1 MWTTC
6 FLQMKSCIKHVALKV
21 RCYSCKEKETPFL
34 NKWWFS
40 AQKFE
45 KRENDEFWPKKNVF
59 PTEGSQLFL
68 RCAPFCSVLLF
79 EHNCLGIR
87 GLDISPKASWITV
100 EICMPFQYNY
110 AFYRM
115 YSIHILSKRNIWLT
129 KVLRNLV
136 SRMCTLDRCQHSQG
150 WVQLYFSR
158 WSTVFTRF
166 WLHVSLPYLC
176 RILFIKYW

>member
-1 MWTTC
+1 MMIQCSKTW
-6 FLQMKSCIKHVALKV
+6 
-21 RCYSCKEKETPFL
+21 KEGKWRILT
-34 NKWWFS
+34 NK
-40 AQKFE
+40 K
-45 KRENDEFWPKKNVF
+45 DVF
-59 PTEGSQLFL
+59 PSEGSQLFL

-87 GLDISPKASWITV
+87 GLDISPKVSWITV

-115 YSIHILSKRNIWLT
+115 YSIHISKRNIWLT

-136 SRMCTLDRCQHSQG
+136 SRMCTLDRCQHPQD

-166 WLHVSLPYLC
+166 WFGGLTHLLVLRFPNAHAAAVLNIQEFGYSKAKDRRVREGETMPWA
-176 RILFIKYW
+176 IQ